1 MEEGGCLDFLRKEDD
16 CLDFRG
22 GDAIFFALYLSPS
35 VDWEE
40 LSIDGCPSKYSVI
53 LVLPER
59 VLVVVVITFK
69 RQINRSNSREGM

>member
-1 MEEGGCLDFLRKEDD
+1 MEEGGCLDFLRGEDG